1 MRKSKGQ
8 KFLRT
13 ADIMAVLGIMLLL
26 GAHFVTQVAI
36 WSMRDYGGEIIAVA
50 QAFEANPAA
59 MSLLTSAS
67 GIATMIS
74 YVIQPAI
81 LFAGYYLVI
90 SYVIQPAILFAGYY
104 LVRRKFVQADNI
116 VVLFWAA
123 FLFFSGLTNFLND
136 FGALVGLM
144 M

>member
-36 WSMRDYGGEIIAVA
+36 WSMRDYGGEITAVA

-67 GIATMIS
+67 GIATM
-74 YVIQPAI
+74 
-81 LFAGYYLVI
+81 I

>member
-1 MRKSKGQ
+1 MRNSKT
-8 KFLRT
+8 KKLLRS
-13 ADIMAVLGIMLLL
+13 ADIMAVLGIVLLL

-59 MSLLTSAS
+59 MSLLTSTT
-67 GIATMIS
+67 GIATIIS
-74 YVIQPAI
+74 YVIQPA
-81 LFAGYYLVI
+81 L
-90 SYVIQPAILFAGYY
+90 LFAGYY
-104 LVRRKFVQADNI
+104 LVRRKYVKVDRV
-116 VVLFWAA
+116 VVLFMAA
-123 FLFFSGLTNFLND
+123 FLLFAGLTNFLND